1 MAPSDASLPLAAL
14 VNGAKAASVSIAD
27 RGLHYGDGL
36 FETIAIR
43 DGAPCLWEEHLARL
57 RLGAG
62 RLAIPMPAPGLLLAE
77 CLALAQGL
85 AAGLVKLILTRG
97 SGGRGYRPP
106 PTPLPNRLLLL
117 YPRPTQPAGA
127 SEAGVAVRWCRTVL
141 GENPQLAG
149 IKHLNRLEQVLAR
162 AEWDADADAG
172 ACAEGLMCDC
182 RGRVIAGTMTN
193 VFVYAGDRL
202 LTPRLDSCGVA
213 GTVRGVVL
221 RLAPQLGIKVAE
233 VDLRPADLHA
243 ASGLFLTNAVIGVWP
258 VRALGVQEYAVGH
271 LPQGLIAAVR
281 AAVRV
286 PLVTSIRSG
295 HVGSSP

>member
-1 MAPSDASLPLAAL
+1 MGQPIAPSAPSLPLAAL

-85 AAGLVKLILTRG
+85 DTGVIKLILTRG

-106 PTPLPNRLLLL
+106 PKALPTRLLAL
-117 YPRPTQPAGA
+117 YPWPAELAGA
-127 SEAGVAVRWCRTVL
+127 REAGVAVRWCRTVL

-193 VFVYAGDRL
+193 VFVYAGGRL
-202 LTPRLDSCGVA
+202 LTPRLGTCGVA
-213 GTVRGVVL
+213 GTVRALVL
-221 RLAPQLGIKVAE
+221 GLAPRMGVQVAE
-233 VDLRPADLHA
+233 DDLRPADLHA
-243 ASGLFLTNAVIGVWP
+243 ANGLFLTNAVIGVWP
-258 VRALGVQEYAVGH
+258 VRTLGVQEFAVGH
-271 LPQGLIAAVR
+271 LPQGLMAAVR
-281 AAVRV
+281 AAVHA
-286 PLVTSIRSG
+286 PLV
-295 HVGSSP
+295 P

>member
-43 DGAPCLWEEHLARL
+43 DGAPCLWAEHLARL
-57 RLGAG
+57 RLGAQ

-85 AAGLVKLILTRG
+85 EVGVIKLILTRG

-106 PTPLPNRLLLL
+106 PKPLPTRLLAL
-117 YPRPTQPAGA
+117 YPTPRQPAGA
-127 SEAGVAVRWCRTVL
+127 PEAGVAVRWCRTVL

-193 VFVYAGDRL
+193 VFVYAGGRL
-202 LTPRLDSCGVA
+202 LTPRLDTCGVA
-213 GTVRGVVL
+213 GTVRALVL
-221 RLAPQLGIKVAE
+221 RLAPQMGIQVAE
-233 VDLRPADLHA
+233 LDLRPSDLHA
-243 ASGLFLTNAVIGVWP
+243 ASGLFLTNAVVGVWP
-258 VRALGVQEYAVGH
+258 VRALGVQEFAVGR

-281 AAVRV
+281 AAVHA
-286 PLVTSIRSG
+286 PLVP
-295 HVGSSP
+295 SSQMEH